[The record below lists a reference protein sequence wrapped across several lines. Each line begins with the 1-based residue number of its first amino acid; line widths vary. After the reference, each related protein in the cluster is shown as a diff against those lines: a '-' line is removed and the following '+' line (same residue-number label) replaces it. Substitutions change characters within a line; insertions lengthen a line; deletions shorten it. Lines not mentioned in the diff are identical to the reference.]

1 MALYFQA
8 FSGVLLTILLLLFL
22 GRQGKETGQLLST
35 AVCCMVAVA
44 AVQYLKPVLEFVQTL
59 QSLSGMD
66 RSMMKILL
74 KAVGIGVLSE
84 VAGLVCADAG
94 NTSLGKVV
102 QMLGTAVILWLSI
115 PLFTALIELIQKIL
129 GEL

>member
-22 GRQGKETGQLLST
+22 GRQGKETGQLLSI

-44 AVQYLKPVLEFVQTL
+44 AVQYLKPVLEFVHTL

>member
-22 GRQGKETGQLLST
+22 GRQGKETGQLLSI